1 MTFDKLTSGL
11 AVLRAIA
18 YVTQPQAVPLLE
30 TNICIEVFWRLFLLF
45 MNVFLFVYVIVIY
58 ADIKPN
64 TDSGSAEGVR
74 SVVTLLFID
83 QALLQCPSF
92 MNT

>member
-1 MTFDKLTSGL
+1 MFFI
-11 AVLRAIA
+11 R
-18 YVTQPQAVPLLE
+18 
-30 TNICIEVFWRLFLLF
+30 IC
-45 MNVFLFVYVIVIY
+45 VIVIY

-64 TDSGSAEGVR
+64 TDSGSAEGGR